1 MPSSVPDDWEM
12 ECEPTDIQQQKRKQA
27 GSPSTDPLTK
37 KKTLK
42 ITNPSKTLTPTKTP
56 TTTDTNVALNA
67 ATRATEYA
75 CELVQSL
82 ADEFY
87 TEDLIGPC
95 LSKVVKALKQ
105 VSNALN
111 LLSKDQRPPPER
123 KDAATDTEHNTGTPA
138 ANEPKT
144 SSKPVEKTGRTA
156 NGNGRRRNGKK
167 SKLDQRTPAGNTP
180 AQAKTAPPSEA
191 TSQPG
196 KTQPEEPEE
205 PFTLVANTRSKPNA
219 HRPQTTR
226 KTAVRPAAVLIKVGE
241 GRTYA
246 DTLRQVRGTQ
256 IDFEGLGTHVT
267 SMRKTLKGDL
277 LVELTKG
284 AKATAA
290 TAAIRDKLAESIE
303 GSTVTRLRHTAEI
316 EITDLD
322 EVTTIEEVLAAIIK
336 SAPDDQPL
344 SADDVKITGLWAT
357 RDSRQMATATVP
369 TSVSQ
374 RLTSVRVGW
383 TQSRVRP
390 RRPEP
395 VKCYR
400 CHGFGHGT
408 RQCTG
413 PDLTLACRRCGL
425 TGHTQATCGKGEDHC
440 VACDRIKAVR
450 VPHKP
455 GSGACAARRKA
466 ISEMNAP
473 SNRR

>member
-1 MPSSVPDDWEM
+1 MDSTIDHSP
-12 ECEPTDIQQQKRKQA
+12 QHKRKQA
-27 GSPSTDPLTK
+27 SSPTADTSVK
-37 KKTLK
+37 KKTPN
-42 ITNPSKTLTPTKTP
+42 TATSTTTKTP
-56 TTTDTNVALNA
+56 TTSASGSALIT

-82 ADEFY
+82 ADEYY
-87 TEDLIGPC
+87 TEELIGPC
-95 LSKVVKALKQ
+95 LSKVAKALEQ
-105 VSNALN
+105 VCNALK
-111 LLSKDQRPPPER
+111 LLDKDQRPPPGK
-123 KDAATDTEHNTGTPA
+123 KDASTATEPNTGTPA

-144 SSKPVEKTGRTA
+144 SSKPAEKTGQTA
-156 NGNGRRRNGKK
+156 NGNGRRRKTKK

-219 HRPQTTR
+219 NRPQTTR

-322 EVTTIEEVLAAIIK
+322 EVTTKEEVLAAIIK

-369 TSVSQ
+369 ISVSQ

-395 VKCYR
+395 AKCYR

-413 PDLTLACRRCGL
+413 PDLSHACRRCGL
-425 TGHTQATCGKGEDHC
+425 TGHTQATCGEADHC
-440 VACDRIKAVR
+440 VACDRMKAPR

-466 ISEMNAP
+466 ISELNAP
-473 SNRR
+473 INRK

>member
-1 MPSSVPDDWEM
+1 MV
-12 ECEPTDIQQQKRKQA
+12 
-27 GSPSTDPLTK
+27 GNVGVSTV
-37 KKTLK
+37 
-42 ITNPSKTLTPTKTP
+42 TP
-56 TTTDTNVALNA
+56 TTSW
-67 ATRATEYA
+67 TE
-75 CELVQSL
+75 
-82 ADEFY
+82 
-87 TEDLIGPC
+87 
-95 LSKVVKALKQ
+95 VVKKR
-105 VSNALN
+105 
-111 LLSKDQRPPPER
+111 KKKKPP
-123 KDAATDTEHNTGTPA
+123 
-138 ANEPKT
+138 
-144 SSKPVEKTGRTA
+144 
-156 NGNGRRRNGKK
+156 
-167 SKLDQRTPAGNTP
+167 
-180 AQAKTAPPSEA
+180 AKEEE
-191 TSQPG
+191 
-196 KTQPEEPEE
+196 TQPEEPEE

-219 HRPQTTR
+219 RRPQTTR
-226 KTAVRPAAVLIKVGE
+226 KTAVRPAAVLIKVGD

-246 DTLRQVRGTQ
+246 DTLRKVRGTQ

-277 LVELTKG
+277 LVELTRG

-322 EVTTIEEVLAAIIK
+322 EVTTIEEVHAAIIK

-383 TQSRVRP
+383 TQCRVRP

-395 VKCYR
+395 AKCYR

-413 PDLTLACRRCGL
+413 PDLIHACRRCGL
-425 TGHTQATCGKGEDHC
+425 TGHTQATCGEADHC
-440 VACDRIKAVR
+440 VACDRMKAPR

-466 ISEMNAP
+466 ISEMNAL
-473 SNRR
+473 SNRK